1 MMVCRTTDKDGDK
14 VTNLD
19 SDSALNRGQSKYTI
33 GAVSFLN
40 AKPLIEGLDELPNVK
55 LQLAVPAKLPVLLDT
70 GRVDVALVPT
80 FDLGRNHR
88 DWRMVSDGC
97 IASDG
102 QTMTVRIFS
111 RVPPDRITMLHADTD
126 SHTSVALADLLWR
139 KIYGSAMPMSRINAE
154 TEPLDHCQAVLLIG
168 DKVVSDITREFGY
181 RMDLGAA
188 WKELTGLPF
197 VFAVWAA
204 RRDRLI
210 DPLAEVLSAA
220 RDRGLTRT
228 EALAHTH
235 GPPAGWPVEL
245 ATRYL
250 KQYLS
255 YTLTP
260 RHRQGLDLFLQMA
273 EEFGLLGAD
282 TEAAAA
288 SGANGR
294 PHGGGQV

>member
-1 MMVCRTTDKDGDK
+1 MTD
-14 VTNLD
+14 VD
-19 SDSALNRGQSKYTI
+19 SQTALERGQTKYAI

-40 AKPLIEGLDELPNVK
+40 AKPLIEGLAELPDVK

-80 FDLGRNHR
+80 FDLGCQRR
-88 DWRMVSDGC
+88 AWRLVSDAC

-111 RVPPDRITMLHADTD
+111 RVPPDRITMLHADVD
-126 SHTSVALADLLWR
+126 SHTSVALAGLLWR
-139 KIYGSAMPMSRINAE
+139 KIYGSTVPTSRINAD

-168 DKVVSDITREFGY
+168 DKVVSDITRQFGY
-181 RMDLGAA
+181 QMDLGAV

-204 RRDRLI
+204 RRDRPI
-210 DPLAEVLSAA
+210 DSLAEILSAA
-220 RDRGLTRT
+220 RDRGLARA

-235 GPPAGWPVEL
+235 GPPAGWPAEL

-250 KQYLS
+250 QQYLS

-260 RHRQGLDLFLQMA
+260 RHRQGLDLFLRMA
-273 EEFGLLGAD
+273 EEFGLLDAD
-282 TEAAAA
+282 TKVAGDQEAPAT
-288 SGANGR
+288 SMANGL
-294 PHGGGQV
+294 PHGGGQI